1 MPSRYI
7 ASTRSVSVDIIGDR
21 RVNDLPSPWYILGF
35 HRLVLVMDNLGR
47 CEADPHMV
55 KAMVFPRNEYMTGA
69 RCRRFCQAL
78 HDGGLCYLYE
88 VDDERYLQSP
98 SYHRQMMSGRM
109 ERKSLLPP
117 PDPEGYLHWLVE
129 VRHDK
134 RFNGVD
140 LFEENAERVST
151 LDRKSADA
159 RSQFDENAERVSTF
173 EQKAAD
179 GRSSLDQTEG
189 VDPDAKSQKRKD
201 VALRQVLAMLETCQN
216 PLETHSEFTLPS
228 HETSSEFHAEE
239 KRREREG
246 KGRERGQ
253 SPGDPLF
260 PPVPDLSP
268 ISIRPSLSNK
278 DTEAEF
284 DHVVDAFHQHLK
296 GDLSPQI
303 ATAFRDL
310 LTILLPT
317 TIVDA
322 MTTGKKQLKRKPDW
336 PYVKAILNNW
346 LQLPDPDKQSPS
358 GKRAAR
364 HDPDKYVKGRYA
376 HVVHRGTDD
385 DIRRGVVPLST
396 DEQGDQPGHLCPIC
410 HHPLDLCQ
418 CLDSQD
424 AITPDL

>member
-7 ASTRSVSVDIIGDR
+7 ANTRSVSVDIIGDR

-151 LDRKSADA
+151 
-159 RSQFDENAERVSTF
+159 F

-246 KGRERGQ
+246 KRRERGQ

-268 ISIRPSLSNK
+268 MSLRPSLSNK

-296 GDLSPQI
+296 GDLTPQI
-303 ATAFRDL
+303 ATAIRQA
-310 LTILLPT
+310 LTLMEPT

-322 MTTGKKQLKRKPDW
+322 MTTAKAQLHRKPDW

-346 LQLPDPDKQSPS
+346 TDAAATATQPHRDPECPFVHGIICSSNCATPDACKRSDKVKQVVLSAVANAGDICPFCDLPRDLCTCLPTDPP
-358 GKRAAR
+358 
-364 HDPDKYVKGRYA
+364 
-376 HVVHRGTDD
+376 
-385 DIRRGVVPLST
+385 T
-396 DEQGDQPGHLCPIC
+396 DEKPQEATDHDHQ
-410 HHPLDLCQ
+410 Q
-418 CLDSQD
+418 
-424 AITPDL
+424 